1 MRFCQLFIS
10 NSSHE
15 LLKSPQICK
24 VLVVLS
30 EVPTRSAHIPQLG
43 SDRAAGFFP
52 QQVLDLI
59 ICLPSLFKFKHQTT
73 VESEMKLVIKTQNC
87 LFCIFLT

>member
-10 NSSHE
+10 NSSLE
-15 LLKSPQICK
+15 LLKSPQICQ
-24 VLVVLS
+24 VLVVLG
-30 EVPTRSAHIPQLG
+30 EVPTRSTHILQLG